1 MCLKLDQPVCFD
13 SCQSVVETCDT
24 KYEGGASVV
33 RKYCELS
40 DNHPFPLLY
49 TKIIIPFTNNNF
61 IVGLFF

>member
-1 MCLKLDQPVCFD
+1 MRLKLDQPVCFD

-33 RKYCELS
+33 RKYCES

-49 TKIIIPFTNNNF
+49 TKNCEIIK
-61 IVGLFF
+61 